1 MATPMNT
8 RRFVIPS
15 TRSLIAFEAAARLGG
30 VMRASEE
37 LNTSASSISRHI
49 RNLESGIG
57 RKLFQP
63 YGRNL
68 ILTESGK
75 DYFVAVQSALGSLH
89 AAGSRLGIRNNSV
102 LIGCSQEIANAIV
115 QPILEEMKNS
125 LGDDVNIRI
134 IVGESDT
141 LPLLMPIG
149 IDITLHYMGACSE
162 PGSVKILDEAIVPV
176 CSPDFITSYSRV
188 LAKHP
193 RYWNDIPRLKLVG
206 HTSGRAKWSTWFEA
220 HGCAVPEAPVERFE
234 THEGALK
241 AAKQGRGMALAWN
254 GFVDALLQEGEL
266 VLIRKDWMKTGT
278 AIYARLTEFGT
289 NKAVARSCAKAL
301 ARLTNLLREE
311 C

>member
-1 MATPMNT
+1 MNA

-30 VMRASEE
+30 VMRASQE

-49 RNLESGIG
+49 RNLEAGIG

-63 YGRNL
+63 YGRNV
-68 ILTESGK
+68 ILTEFGR
-75 DYFVAVQSALGSLH
+75 DYFVAVQSALNSLH
-89 AAGSRLGIRNNSV
+89 VAGGRLGIRNNSV
-102 LIGCSQEIANAIV
+102 LIGCSEDISNAIV
-115 QPILEEMKNS
+115 QPILDEVKKS
-125 LGDDVNIRI
+125 LGNDVNIRI
-134 IVGESDT
+134 IIGESDT

-149 IDITLHYMGACSE
+149 IDITLHYLGACSE
-162 PGSVKILDEAIVPV
+162 TGSVKILDEEIAPV
-176 CSPDFITSYSRV
+176 CSPHFIAEYGRT

-193 RYWNDIPRLKLVG
+193 RYWRDIPRLDPVG
-206 HTSGRAKWSTWFEA
+206 HTSGRATWSTWFEA

-241 AAKQGRGMALAWN
+241 AAKQGKGMALAWN

-266 VLIRKDWMKTGT
+266 VLIREEWMKTGT

-301 ARLTNLLREE
+301 GRLIHLLKSE